1 MCDLCWGGALE
12 HGIML
17 KNGGE
22 ILPGVVTKCVKS
34 TMILRASTTQPHNHT
49 THNNQHE
56 PLRTLQRLRPSP
68 SMGRPV
74 APPNHGAA
82 APYGPMHG
90 ARHRVCSRR
99 PSIPCFGASKCNP
112 SKNRE
117 GDGALA
123 LGGRRL
129 ITANNNQP
137 KVGVRGGGDI
147 GEGARL

>member
-1 MCDLCWGGALE
+1 MLGRRIRAWYHAQKRGRNIARGGYK
-12 HGIML
+12 MR
-17 KNGGE
+17 KKYC
-22 ILPGVVTKCVKS
+22 T
-34 TMILRASTTQPHNHT
+34 STTQPHNHT
-49 THNNQHE
+49 TTTHTTINISRCR
-56 PLRTLQRLRPSP
+56 PTLQRLRPSP
-68 SMGRPV
+68 SMGRPA

-90 ARHRVCSRR
+90 SRHRLCSRR

-137 KVGVRGGGDI
+137 KVGVCGGGDI